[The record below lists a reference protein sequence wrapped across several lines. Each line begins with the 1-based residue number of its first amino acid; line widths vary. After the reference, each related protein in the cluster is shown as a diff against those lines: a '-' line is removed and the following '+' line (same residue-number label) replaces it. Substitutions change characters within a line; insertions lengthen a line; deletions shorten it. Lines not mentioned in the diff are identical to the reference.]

1 MSSYQNLIKFY
12 RDCYALDNSNFGIQN
27 VLSTGVTNRLMLKT
41 EKFVAGEWPT
51 SQINFGTGDKL
62 FQAMQVYKKEKEL
75 QCCFYFLNFKVS
87 TPRGDKKVITPLYV
101 FKPYVFRK
109 NKNYFLGNDHASV
122 NINPFALR
130 MLSSLSGVSTSI
142 LSESFPIDFLTTDL
156 KSKLSIIFTELF
168 SKIDIDLHLSG
179 TNITLL
185 KDLKQYQRFRL
196 TLIPGAMIGLF
207 KKGAASLG
215 VLEELETM
223 SKRKATSAPLNSIL
237 NNKSSKRSNNRNSKI
252 IVPINLNLEQEK
264 IVRNYPLFNN
274 LIVSGP
280 PGTGK
285 TLSIGALICDAVI
298 KGKSVLIATKNEEP
312 LDVIER
318 MLKDKFEFSN
328 IFLRGG
334 SKSNRAK
341 ISKRL
346 KAIKKEVKE
355 RNYDSRSIS
364 YLRNQ
369 IRLGQNKATSTKR
382 KIEKAKN
389 LSYKIADLI
398 DESSESFFKNLHLE
412 ISKYRKRNLE
422 LNDLLSEKHQ
432 VLGATNELIFEYMR
446 ERIYFFLSKYA
457 WKRWDAFDQILKTLT
472 TRNKTQRAAKIAD
485 LDTGLLLK
493 LFPIWGVTSGAVSN
507 YLPLKRELFDLVII
521 DEASKSDI
529 PSTLPL
535 LYRAKNAIVIGD
547 PKQMRHISFLSTNS
561 IKQLINKYEIKQA
574 HQSKL
579 NYRTNSILDLCIASS
594 NFADQ
599 FVQLKEHYRS
609 YPEMIQFSNSRFY
622 NDTLRAFQLPRKVN
636 KSLSLSAFRMH
647 GERSRNGVNK
657 KEAFEVFVQIK
668 NIILS
673 QRGLQKDL
681 VQSIGVLSPFRAQVN
696 HLQKEITKS
705 FSNED
710 LERHQ
715 IVVGTP
721 YAFQGDEKDI
731 MILSFA
737 MDNKSLRGS
746 QYLES
751 EGVFNVAITRARQR
765 QIVLYSFNHKKLSET
780 SILRNYINY
789 LKVNHHRVK
798 SYTPNKP
805 KNRFVKGLHTWL
817 LSIPRIKVIFNHNLN
832 VFELDFLILK
842 GRRKIFIDLVGFEG
856 GTHPML
862 SEAKYDL
869 LYRLDVEIY
878 ILTYRSWKENQDSAK
893 GDIWNFIHN
902 KRSSR
907 S

>member
-446 ERIYFFLSKYA
+446 ERIYFFLSKYT

-485 LDTGLLLK
+485 LD
-493 LFPIWGVTSGAVSN
+493 I
-507 YLPLKRELFDLVII
+507 
-521 DEASKSDI
+521 
-529 PSTLPL
+529 
-535 LYRAKNAIVIGD
+535 
-547 PKQMRHISFLSTNS
+547 LSTNS